1 MAGTPHSAVEV
12 DGRSIKVTTPDRM
25 VYPED
30 GITKVAVIAY
40 YVHVAETLLPH
51 LRRRPVTRIRWPGG
65 VAEERFF
72 EKQLPSSAPEWIE
85 RITIEHSDGPVTY
98 PFAHEAATLA
108 WFAQQNAL
116 ELHVP
121 QGRAFGSS
129 RRVDRLVFDLD
140 PGPGRGLTDCA
151 EVAFWLKERLD
162 DAGMST
168 VPVTSGSKGLHLYAR
183 WKQSGHGAVTTS
195 EFAKSLAEDAARAM
209 PSLATPVMAK
219 AERSKKVLI
228 DWSQNNPNKTTITPY
243 SLRGREHPWVAAPRT
258 WDEMED
264 PGLRQ
269 LLMAEVIKRVQEGDP
284 FAALV

>member
-1 MAGTPHSAVEV
+1 MKHGRHSTQFS
-12 DGRSIKVTTPDRM
+12 GS
-25 VYPED
+25 
-30 GITKVAVIAY
+30 
-40 YVHVAETLLPH
+40 
-51 LRRRPVTRIRWPGG
+51 RRPEHQGHDARSHGLSRGRHHEGCCHRVLRPCRGNPSSSSTTAARHTDRWPGG

-121 QGRAFGSS
+121 QWRAFGSS

-183 WKQSGHGAVTTS
+183 WKQSDHGTVTTS

-209 PSLATPVMAK
+209 PSLATPVLAK

-228 DWSQNNPNKTTITPY
+228 DWSQNDPNERTITPY
-243 SLRGREHPWVAAPRT
+243 SLRGRDIH
-258 WDEMED
+258 
-264 PGLRQ
+264 G
-269 LLMAEVIKRVQEGDP
+269 
-284 FAALV
+284 